1 MLFYL
6 TTLNLAKVL
15 SEDPPAVAENEPNRQ
30 KVMALDTWK
39 QTDYLCRNY
48 MFNSLTDSLYSV
60 FCSKSSAKELWESLD
75 KKYKTEDAGAKK
87 FVIGRFLDF
96 KMIDSKTVM
105 SQV

>member
-15 SEDPPAVAENEPNRQ
+15 SEDPPAVVENEPDRQ

-39 QTDYLCRNY
+39 QTDNLCRNY
-48 MFNSLTDSLYSV
+48 VFNSLADSLYSV
-60 FCSKSSAKELWESLD
+60 VCSKSSAKELGESLD

-87 FVIGRFLDF
+87 FVVGRFLDF
-96 KMIDSKTVM
+96 IMIDSKTVM